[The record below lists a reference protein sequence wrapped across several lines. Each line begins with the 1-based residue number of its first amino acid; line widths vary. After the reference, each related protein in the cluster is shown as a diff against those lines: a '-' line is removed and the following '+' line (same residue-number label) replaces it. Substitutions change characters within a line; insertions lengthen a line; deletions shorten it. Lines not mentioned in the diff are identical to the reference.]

1 MQQRHLFNTL
11 PLRIAIT
18 LFSQHKKTEK
28 KERKKVEEKQY
39 LSVGD

>member
-1 MQQRHLFNTL
+1 MQQRYLFNTL
-11 PLRIAIT
+11 PLRTAIT
-18 LFSQHKKTEK
+18 LISQHKKTEK

>member
-1 MQQRHLFNTL
+1 MQQRQLFHTL
-11 PLRIAIT
+11 PLRTAIT
-18 LFSQHKKTEK
+18 PLSQHKNTEE

>member
-1 MQQRHLFNTL
+1 MQQRDLFNTL
-11 PLRIAIT
+11 LLRTAIT

-28 KERKKVEEKQY
+28 KESKKVEEKQY

>member
-11 PLRIAIT
+11 SLRTAIT
-18 LFSQHKKTEK
+18 LISQHKKTEK
-28 KERKKVEEKQY
+28 KERKKAEEKQY

>member
-11 PLRIAIT
+11 SLRAAIT
-18 LFSQHKKTEK
+18 LISQHKKTEK

>member
-11 PLRIAIT
+11 LLRTAIT
-18 LFSQHKKTEK
+18 LISQHKKTEK
-28 KERKKVEEKQY
+28 KGRKKVEEKQY

>member
-11 PLRIAIT
+11 PLRTVIT
-18 LFSQHKKTEK
+18 LFSQLKKTEK
-28 KERKKVEEKQY
+28 KGRKKVEEKQY